1 MESYQVPNETES
13 FSFHSTM
20 KVSASNDMRVN
31 RAGRY
36 KHEKHKDNDLF
47 PHVNF
52 SHQDHISWCRKYTFP
67 FQNSFTTFTHRC
79 TQELKRRIEMTK
91 I

>member
-13 FSFHSTM
+13 FSFHSTT

-31 RAGRY
+31 RTGRY

-47 PHVNF
+47 PHVNC
-52 SHQDHISWCRKYTFP
+52 SQQDHILFKIY
-67 FQNSFTTFTHRC
+67 FTTYYSSFHSRTEKKD
-79 TQELKRRIEMTK
+79 QND
-91 I
+91 

>member
-67 FQNSFTTFTHRC
+67 FQNSFYNFYSSFHSR
-79 TQELKRRIEMTK
+79 TK
-91 I
+91 KKDRND

>member
-20 KVSASNDMRVN
+20 KVSASNDMRAN
-31 RAGRY
+31 GAGRY
-36 KHEKHKDNDLF
+36 KHEKHKDNYLF

-52 SHQDHISWCRKYTFP
+52 LTKTIFLGVESILFP
-67 FQNSFTTFTHRC
+67 FKIHFTTFTHRS
-79 TQELKRRIEMTK
+79 TQELKRRIEMTE